1 MDLSTSRA
9 STNVRLANVGT
20 LIQSAG
26 MFKKRL
32 TAILWFFTGW
42 TVGAMAALAFGA
54 SPLVGPIVGVLA
66 ALAVSWDP
74 AGLIWNRQQAALRPQ
89 VR

>member
-1 MDLSTSRA
+1 MIRSG
-9 STNVRLANVGT
+9 TNVRLANIGAPV
-20 LIQSAG
+20 QSAG
-26 MFKKRL
+26 MVKKSL

-42 TVGAMAALAFGA
+42 TLGAMAALAFGA
-54 SPLVGPIVGVLA
+54 APLVGPIVGVIA

-74 AGLIWNRQQAALRPQ
+74 AGLIWHRQQAALRPQ